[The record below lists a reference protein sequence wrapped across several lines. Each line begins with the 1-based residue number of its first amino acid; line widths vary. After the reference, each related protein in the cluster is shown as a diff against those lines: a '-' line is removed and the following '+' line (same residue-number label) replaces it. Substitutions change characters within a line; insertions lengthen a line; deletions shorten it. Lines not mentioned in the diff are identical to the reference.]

1 MAAFGTGARQLQGR
15 GGSPGFRFTLYALLS
30 IVIMFLDERS
40 HWLENARYFLQAA
53 AYPVQLA
60 VSSPSAAWSWLQESF
75 ATRDE
80 LRKENN
86 RLRAQQREIEIRSM
100 RFEALQ
106 KENAELR
113 GLKEALP
120 AVAERWEVAEVVN
133 VELNSL
139 RQRVLLNRGTSNG
152 VFKGQAVMDEKGLLG
167 QTLHVGPWSSE
178 VILITDPEHAVPV
191 QIERNG
197 LRTIAV
203 GAGDTASLA
212 LPYLPA
218 NADVRTGDLLV
229 TSGLGGVF
237 PAGYPVARISEVHHD
252 AVQPL
257 AQVRATPLA
266 GIDLDREAVLVWFRQ
281 DHPAAPGAVTMADSK
296 SGNAR
301 IQPLLAPPRPA
312 AAPSAEAVTPA
323 SAALAGS
330 KSTATAKSAVTT
342 KGTKPAGGEAT
353 PTARPARA
361 EAALTTQPAGGAAPT
376 TRPAGA
382 EATSTARPAAPEA
395 APKRAAADAAAGTER
410 GAPAKT
416 SRATSTPNTEPG
428 APPRPSPGT
437 STPVTEP
444 AATAEPSPGTSAPGT
459 EPAAAAQPS
468 PAAPEPEQQ

>member
-15 GGSPGFRFTLYALLS
+15 GGSPGFRFTVYALLS
-30 IVIMFLDERS
+30 MVIMFLDERS

-53 AYPVQLA
+53 AYPIQLA
-60 VSSPSAAWSWLQESF
+60 VSSPSHAWSWLQESF
-75 ATRDE
+75 ETRDA

-86 RLRAQQREIEIRSM
+86 RLRAQQRAMEIRSM

-106 KENAELR
+106 QENAVLR

-120 AVAERWEVAEVVN
+120 AVAQRWEVAEVIN

-167 QTLHVGPWSSE
+167 QTLHVGPWSAE

-218 NADVRTGDLLV
+218 NADVKTGDLLV

-237 PAGYPVARISEVHHD
+237 PAGYPVARVTEVHHD

-266 GIDLDREAVLVWFRQ
+266 DIDLDREAVLVWFRQ
-281 DHPAAPGAVTMADSK
+281 DHPAAPGTATMTDSHL
-296 SGNAR
+296 GNAR
-301 IQPLLAPPRPA
+301 IQPLTAPPKPVPPGSEEASAGGNSAAPGPKGAEKGSAGKTDKAASAAKPSSAAAKPASASKTPPEAAHAPRPRQAEPSPPATSHTEASDSSPTTAPPASGTDTRPRGDSGSAPA
-312 AAPSAEAVTPA
+312 AAPDAAPA
-323 SAALAGS
+323 S
-330 KSTATAKSAVTT
+330 T
-342 KGTKPAGGEAT
+342 
-353 PTARPARA
+353 
-361 EAALTTQPAGGAAPT
+361 
-376 TRPAGA
+376 
-382 EATSTARPAAPEA
+382 
-395 APKRAAADAAAGTER
+395 
-410 GAPAKT
+410 
-416 SRATSTPNTEPG
+416 
-428 APPRPSPGT
+428 
-437 STPVTEP
+437 
-444 AATAEPSPGTSAPGT
+444 
-459 EPAAAAQPS
+459 PAAA
-468 PAAPEPEQQ
+468 PAPTPATPPEQQ